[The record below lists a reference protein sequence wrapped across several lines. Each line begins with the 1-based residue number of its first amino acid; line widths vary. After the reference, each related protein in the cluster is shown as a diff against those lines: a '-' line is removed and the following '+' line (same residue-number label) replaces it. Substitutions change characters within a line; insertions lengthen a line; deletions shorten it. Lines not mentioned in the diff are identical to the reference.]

1 MQTIVPYL
9 TMKDASAAID
19 FYKKAF
25 GAKENARAAAEDGR
39 RLVYADLSING
50 GPVYLMDEFPEHAEG
65 GQAAHA
71 PAPDHP
77 SPVALVVNFSA
88 PAEVDSA
95 YRRAVDAGCKS
106 RMEPQDT
113 YWNAHFSMVD
123 DPYGYIWMLSA
134 ELPAK
139 N

>member
-88 PAEVDSA
+88 PAEVELCVSSGSRCRLQEQDGA
-95 YRRAVDAGCKS
+95 ARHVLERAFLDG
-106 RMEPQDT
+106 
-113 YWNAHFSMVD
+113 
-123 DPYGYIWMLSA
+123 G
-134 ELPAK
+134 
-139 N
+139 